1 MHKKIVMEI
10 LRMKKKLR
18 INRFIIIAV
27 LIYFIYTLVSQQ
39 QTLNSYKQEASTYS
53 NQIEEAN
60 DKNEELKN
68 VKNNINSTEYIEN
81 MAREKLGM
89 YLPNER
95 VYIDITN

>member
-1 MHKKIVMEI
+1 
-10 LRMKKKLR
+10 MKKKLR

-60 DKNEELKN
+60 DKHEELKN

>member
-1 MHKKIVMEI
+1 
-10 LRMKKKLR
+10 MKKKLR

-60 DKNEELKN
+60 EKNEELKN

>member
-1 MHKKIVMEI
+1 
-10 LRMKKKLR
+10 MKKKLR

-89 YLPNER
+89 
-95 VYIDITN
+95 

>member
-1 MHKKIVMEI
+1 
-10 LRMKKKLR
+10 MKKKLR
-18 INRFIIIAV
+18 
-27 LIYFIYTLVSQQ
+27 YTLVSQQ

>member
-1 MHKKIVMEI
+1 
-10 LRMKKKLR
+10 MKKKLR

-81 MAREKLGM
+81 MAREKHGM
-89 YLPNER
+89 YLANER

>member
-1 MHKKIVMEI
+1 
-10 LRMKKKLR
+10 MKKKLR

-53 NQIEEAN
+53 DQIEEAN

>member
-1 MHKKIVMEI
+1 MSSGMKRLTSLSRFCLIILSSSLLIV
-10 LRMKKKLR
+10 
-18 INRFIIIAV
+18 
-27 LIYFIYTLVSQQ
+27 IYFIYTLFSQQ

-60 DKNEELKN
+60 EKNDELKN

>member
-1 MHKKIVMEI
+1 M
-10 LRMKKKLR
+10 
-18 INRFIIIAV
+18 
-27 LIYFIYTLVSQQ
+27 
-39 QTLNSYKQEASTYS
+39 NSYKQEASTYS

-60 DKNEELKN
+60 EKNDELKN